1 MHQHGLF
8 DIQMRHEKIKQYAT
22 MLNQLN
28 SIIDWEEF
36 RSTLEIIRNK
46 ERKSN
51 AGRKPFEV
59 ILMFKIL
66 ILQSLY
72 NLSDEQMEFQITDRF
87 SFMAFLELQLNDDI
101 PDEKTIWL
109 FRDELTKAGLIDPL
123 FEQFDAILTTNGFTA
138 KKGQII
144 DATIVSA
151 PRQRNNHDENKQ
163 IKEGNPPEEWE
174 SKPNKKRQKDVDARW
189 TKKRNVNYFGYKNH
203 VNVDAKHK
211 FIRQYEVTSASV
223 HDSQVLEGLLNES
236 NSSKKVY
243 ADSAYSGAKIS
254 NFLKEQGLQNHI
266 NKKGYRNRP
275 LTLKQQASN
284 QTKSKTRCRVEHV
297 FGVQSQRAGGLFLR
311 CIGIVRA
318 KTKIGLQNLS
328 YNMSRYAML
337 KGNGS

>member
-8 DIQMRHEKIKQYAT
+8 DIQMRQNEIKQYAT
-22 MLNQLN
+22 MLDKLN

-36 RSTLEIIRNK
+36 RPTLEMIRNK

-51 AGRKPFEV
+51 AGRKPFDV

-72 NLSDEQMEFQITDRF
+72 NLSDEKMEFQIKDRF
-87 SFMAFLELQLNDDI
+87 SFMAFLELQLNDDV

-109 FRDELTKAGLIDPL
+109 FRDELTKADLVKLL
-123 FEQFDAILTTNGFTA
+123 FDQFEKILSTNGFTA
-138 KKGQII
+138 KKGQIV

-151 PRQRNNHDENKQ
+151 PKQRNNHDENKQ

-189 TKKRNVNYFGYKNH
+189 TKKRNINYFGYKNH

-223 HDSQVLEGLLNES
+223 HDSQVLENLLNEN
-236 NSSKKVY
+236 NSSRKVY

-254 NFLKEQGLQNHI
+254 NFLKEQGLQNQI

-275 LTLKQQASN
+275 LTSKQQASN
-284 QTKSKTRCRVEHV
+284 RKKSKIRCRVEHV
-297 FGVQSQRAGGLFLR
+297 FGIQSQRAGGLLLR
-311 CIGIVRA
+311 GIGIVRA
-318 KTKIGLQNLS
+318 KTKIGLRNLS
-328 YNMSRYAML
+328 YNMSRYVML
-337 KGNGS
+337 KGNRS